1 MCPYCS
7 ETALPGLKCELCD
20 EFQTN
25 AKDLLTTAWFLQHSI
40 VTETA
45 AITRMV
51 EIHGQALSL
60 QSNESSGMQVLQI
73 ERDRQVQEHENMTHI
88 ADELSVMYATEL
100 KEIERSLLLLTEEAS
115 LYGVDVRNPYSI
127 EETTVAPSDSEVC
140 NDP

>member
-7 ETALPGLKCELCD
+7 ESALSGAKCELCD

-51 EIHGQALSL
+51 AIHGQALSL
-60 QSNESSGMQVLQI
+60 QENEGPGMQVLQI
-73 ERDRQVQEHENMTHI
+73 ERDRQVQEHENMMHI

-115 LYGVDVRNPYSI
+115 LYGVDVKPPYSI
-127 EETTVAPSDSEVC
+127 EEITVAPPESVVC
-140 NDP
+140 DDP